1 MNKVQALDFLKR
13 ISDGISVMFGS
24 SCEAVVHDMLDDKK
38 SIVYIVNSHV
48 TNRNIG
54 DKLKILG
61 GRDIDRFFSG
71 TDIVNS
77 KALTKDNRTLKSSTF
92 HIEGEG
98 YHYALGIN
106 FDYTNFAFASGILE
120 DFISVGQDID
130 ELIKTA
136 PTVEEKL
143 EALLDDAL
151 RSIGKPISMLNK
163 NDRITVVKCL
173 EEKGA
178 FIMQKSIPI
187 VSKKLNISRYTVY
200 NYLKELK

>member
-1 MNKVQALDFLKR
+1 MDKIQALDFLKR
-13 ISDGISVMFGS
+13 ISNGISTMFGS

-48 TNRNIG
+48 TNRNVG
-54 DKLKILG
+54 DKFKILG

-77 KALTKDNRTLKSSTF
+77 KALTKDHRTLKSSTF

-136 PTVEEKL
+136 PTVEERL
-143 EALLDDAL
+143 EVLLDDAL
-151 RSIGKPISMLNK
+151 KSIGKPISMLNK
-163 NDRITVVKCL
+163 DDRISVVKSL

-200 NYLKELK
+200 NYLKEIK